1 MEKEV
6 CPKCGSK
13 NVLKIM
19 YGLPCGDA
27 FEGAK
32 REEYVRGGCCVMEEN
47 RRCKDCRTEFVLNG
61 GTFAE
66 LGW

>member
-19 YGLPCGDA
+19 YGLPRLEA
-27 FEGAK
+27 FEAAERG
-32 REEYVRGGCCVMEEN
+32 EYVLGGCCVMAEN
-47 RRCKDCRTEFVLNG
+47 RRCKDCRTEFIYDG